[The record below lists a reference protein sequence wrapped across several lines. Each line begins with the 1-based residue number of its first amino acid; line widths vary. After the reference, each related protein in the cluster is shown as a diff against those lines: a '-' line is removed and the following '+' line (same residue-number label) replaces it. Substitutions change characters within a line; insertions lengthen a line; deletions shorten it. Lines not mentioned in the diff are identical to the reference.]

1 MQIFLRYDRS
11 LTLDVHPADSVA
23 GVKDA
28 IASKTGL
35 PADDVRLICAG
46 KLLQDARTL
55 AEHGVAN
62 HATVHLVLGL
72 RGGKGGFGAML
83 RTAGARG
90 VKTTNFDA
98 CRDLNG
104 RRLRH
109 INAEARLREWDA
121 TAEERKL
128 KKQQE
133 AAAAAA
139 GKPTGPPPI
148 ARFDDDE
155 YEEMLEV
162 CAHSPRLAWSL
173 SHPRCSLCRPRAHLP
188 LPCLAPAATH
198 PRRALS
204 HCLSQGTRNRV
215 SDALAAGLASA
226 SSADGAGSSSGGGS
240 AGGGDAAATAGDAG
254 GSAQPPTH
262 TKAEGK
268 RKAVDP
274 PPATDEPAPAKAAK
288 LNTAF
293 DPLQMLGGDEDD
305 DDDDDDE
312 EEAAGAE

>member
-109 INAEARLREWDA
+109 TRRRRLLRPRHLHEWRVRLR
-121 TAEERKL
+121 R
-128 KKQQE
+128 
-133 AAAAAA
+133 
-139 GKPTGPPPI
+139 
-148 ARFDDDE
+148 
-155 YEEMLEV
+155 
-162 CAHSPRLAWSL
+162 RLARRQVRAARV
-173 SHPRCSLCRPRAHLP
+173 PRRRLQRALWRVRRQRRLP
-188 LPCLAPAATH
+188 LPVRLHGRQLRAQTVRGRLLR
-198 PRRALS
+198 PRPLRGQARQYHRLRVRGRMGRAEMRALRLPEPLLQS
-204 HCLSQGTRNRV
+204 RLVLYRRCQC
-215 SDALAAGLASA
+215 A
-226 SSADGAGSSSGGGS
+226 
-240 AGGGDAAATAGDAG
+240 
-254 GSAQPPTH
+254 PP
-262 TKAEGK
+262 
-268 RKAVDP
+268 RCRYLYVR
-274 PPATDEPAPAKAAK
+274 
-288 LNTAF
+288 
-293 DPLQMLGGDEDD
+293 
-305 DDDDDDE
+305 
-312 EEAAGAE
+312 